1 MQLKLSYLNLHSDRD
16 RAEKRE
22 SETETDNT
30 GHSPMTTLKGI
41 WGVERKGREDES
53 RAAAK
58 HWMDFWFKLG
68 P

>member
-22 SETETDNT
+22 SETDNT

-41 WGVERKGREDES
+41 WGAERKGREDES

-58 HWMDFWFKLG
+58 YWMDFWFKLG